1 MSDYAYTY
9 DTRDDEQGFDTLT
22 DAQRTLGL
30 AINAQ
35 ARMTG
40 EDRAV
45 LLAGAAA
52 SGEDKA
58 AVEQAWTAVLLG
70 FDGEQVPA

>member
-22 DAQRTLGL
+22 DAQRSLGL

-35 ARMTG
+35 ARMPG

-52 SGEDKA
+52 SDGDKA
-58 AVEQAWTAVLLG
+58 AVEQAWTAVR
-70 FDGEQVPA
+70 P